1 MPLPKGGKPNKIV
14 YPPNC
19 KEVSEDIGK
28 DELVRRLKMLARVFQ
43 DMGQDENEK
52 YSELALHLATEF
64 FFDHAS
70 KDVRLLVACCIADV
84 FRIFAPEAPYRDPD
98 HLKEIFMFLVKQL
111 RGLEDPESPSF
122 KRYFYLL
129 ENLAWVKSFNIC
141 IELDDSQEIFCNLYK
156 LMFSIINEKHSAKVR
171 TFMLDMMVPLI
182 TEADT
187 VSQELLDT
195 ILINLIEPYKS
206 QNKLAYNL
214 AKDLLRKT
222 SCAVEPYIQTFFN
235 NLLMIGKTSE
245 SEVSDHLY
253 ELIYELNMISGTM
266 LLAVLPQ
273 LEFKLKSSEEIER
286 KNVTRLLA
294 KMFSDPES
302 ELASQHRVLWNCF
315 LGRFNDISTGV
326 RTVCVQYAQRFILHH
341 TDLVKDIIEQLKVRQ
356 HDPEETVRMEVV
368 SAVLNAAKKDFKMIT
383 DELLA
388 FIKERTLDKKF
399 KIRREALLGLAH
411 LYKTYINQDPE
422 NMEIAKRLSWVK
434 DKVFHAY
441 YQHSPEDRLLVE
453 RIFNTCLVPYI
464 LPTSERMKRLHNLY
478 ASLDEHALKAFNE
491 LLKYQHGVRVCVL
504 QWIDALEQNLQGCPA
519 PVVAKLV
526 ALARQLPEPNKA
538 QEHLKKFNHVL
549 REDKRIRHCLKAL
562 VSPDCTCRKAEDAVK
577 EILRKVGNP
586 GQQTPFYIAV
596 KSLLE
601 RIAPVMIDADA
612 ISALVKYNC
621 DVISG
626 LIIVDDGVLTAGAK
640 GLKLLLAL
648 SSVFPH
654 CFNRESVFED
664 LLTFLKHE
672 DEIISDLTLQ
682 VFVNTGHNLKKDCP
696 NIHLS
701 LLPVL
706 LTTAKMGNIRQTK
719 HAIKCISVVYKQE
732 KETILQQV
740 FEHVKKALNPESANY
755 LTAIVAMGH
764 IAEICPGEF
773 SSEMKNVVSKLI
785 VKDLLMQDRTQ
796 GHQVHDSWYAD
807 HLVSEETQAK
817 VLAMKMLVRW
827 LLGLRSNAGN
837 SATSTL
843 RLLYTVIIHEGDL
856 MERGKINKP
865 ELARLRLQAGCCML
879 KLAEEPCFAD
889 LITREQFQALAL
901 LINDSCYQVR
911 LRFAMKLNKGL
922 LSLRLPLEYMSIF
935 SLAANDPVK
944 ERRGQV
950 KQFLYANI
958 SKRREYLKQHA
969 SASSKI
975 FSLLPD
981 YMLPYTIHL
990 LAHDPDLKSP
1000 DHIQAL
1006 NIIKECLWFVM
1017 DPLMSRSEDYNYAFF
1032 RRMIEDI
1039 KQTKDAQGP
1048 DDEETNKK
1056 MYAVCDIAL
1065 GLMMT
1070 KVSNVVLKDTH
1081 MEPVLPIK
1089 LFTKP
1094 DHSYSN
1100 TKLYLP
1106 KDFIFDTGKKKV
1118 TSTTLM
1124 NASDRPV
1131 PAKPPV
1137 PITTT
1142 EIIVTS
1148 PKPVVNPNPTCP
1160 REPKKKKEKENEAK
1174 ESTSTQDEK
1183 KKKKP
1188 TEESSS
1194 EQKPRTGRGM
1204 RQTSAAVKKK
1214 GALVKKATLQA
1225 GKKSKTPIKLT
1236 KAAAKSPKR
1245 VAGKQAKITD
1255 FRSPKRQTPKNSPL
1269 KVLSPTKQILN
1280 GSTKGTNRRTAQS
1293 RTSSSSS
1300 CKSDNAR
1307 KRTAGSPDENIP
1319 AKKRA
1324 TTNEKDSRRK
1334 VGGVTNGDEKEE
1346 TSAESTSS
1354 IQSAVKEEEVEEAEI
1369 NVRRRTRL
1377 RKK

>member
-1 MPLPKGGKPNKIV
+1 MPLPKGGKPSKIV

-141 IELDDSQEIFCNLYK
+141 IELEDSQEIFCNLYK

-294 KMFSDPES
+294 KMFSDPDS
-302 ELASQHRVLWNCF
+302 ELATQHRVLWNCF

-341 TDLVKDIIEQLKVRQ
+341 SDLVKDIIEQLKIRQ

-411 LYKTYINQDPE
+411 LYKTYINQDPD
-422 NMEIAKRLSWVK
+422 NTAIAKRLAWVK

-453 RIFNTCLVPYI
+453 RIFNTCLVPYT

-478 ASLDEHALKAFNE
+478 TSLDEHALKAFNE

-519 PVVAKLV
+519 PVVAKLI
-526 ALARQLPEPNKA
+526 ALARQLPEPHKA
-538 QEHLKKFNHVL
+538 QEHLKKFNHIL
-549 REDKRIRHCLKAL
+549 REDKRVRHCLKAL
-562 VSPDCTCRKAEDAVK
+562 VSSDCTCRKAEDAVK

-586 GQQTPFYIAV
+586 GQQTPFYTAV

-626 LIIVDDGVLTAGAK
+626 LIYVDDGVLAAGEK

-648 SSVFPH
+648 SSVFPP

-664 LLTFLKHE
+664 LLTFLKNE
-672 DEIISDLTLQ
+672 DEVISDLTLQ
-682 VFVNTGHNLKKDCP
+682 IFVNTGSNLKKDCP
-696 NIHLS
+696 NIYSS

-706 LTTAKMGNIRQTK
+706 QTTAKMGNIRQTK
-719 HAIKCISVVYKQE
+719 HAIKCISIVYKHE
-732 KETILQQV
+732 KESILQQV
-740 FEHVKKALNPESANY
+740 FEHVKKSLNPESANF
-755 LTAIVAMGH
+755 LTSIVSMGH
-764 IAEICPGEF
+764 IAQICPGEF
-773 SSEMKNVVSKLI
+773 STEMKNVVSKLI

-796 GHQVHDSWYAD
+796 GVHVHDSWYAD
-807 HLVSEETQAK
+807 HAISEETQAK

-827 LLGLRSNAGN
+827 LLGLRNNAGN

-879 KLAEEPCFAD
+879 KLAEEPCFAE

-944 ERRGQV
+944 ERRAQV

-969 SASSKI
+969 TAGSKI

-990 LAHDPDLKSP
+990 LAH
-1000 DHIQAL
+1000 
-1006 NIIKECLWFVM
+1006 ECLWFVM

-1048 DDEETNKK
+1048 EDEEMNK
-1056 MYAVCDIAL
+1056 
-1065 GLMMT
+1065 
-1070 KVSNVVLKDTH
+1070 
-1081 MEPVLPIK
+1081 
-1089 LFTKP
+1089 
-1094 DHSYSN
+1094 SYSN

-1118 TSTTLM
+1118 APTTLM
-1124 NASDRPV
+1124 NTSEKAV
-1131 PAKPPV
+1131 TAKPSV
-1137 PITTT
+1137 PFTTT

-1160 REPKKKKEKENEAK
+1160 RESKKKKEKENEAK
-1174 ESTSTQDEK
+1174 ESTSSQSDK
-1183 KKKKP
+1183 KMKS
-1188 TEESSS
+1188 EESTS
-1194 EQKPRTGRGM
+1194 EQKARTSRAV

-1225 GKKSKTPIKLT
+1225 GKKNKTPIKLT
-1236 KAAAKSPKR
+1236 KAVAKSKK
-1245 VAGKQAKITD
+1245 ATGMQAKITD
-1255 FRSPKRQTPKNSPL
+1255 FRSPKRQTSKNSPL

-1280 GSTKGTNRRTAQS
+1280 GSTKGTTRRAAQNR
-1293 RTSSSSS
+1293 SSSAPTNNKAESS
-1300 CKSDNAR
+1300 TR

-1324 TTNEKDSRRK
+1324 ATEKESRK
-1334 VGGVTNGDEKEE
+1334 KPSSSVSNGSEKEE

-1354 IQSAVKEEEVEEAEI
+1354 IQSASKEKEVEEAEI
-1369 NVRRRTRL
+1369 NVRRRTRP

>member
-1 MPLPKGGKPNKIV
+1 MPLPKGGKPSKIV

-141 IELDDSQEIFCNLYK
+141 IELEDSQEIFCNLYK

-302 ELASQHRVLWNCF
+302 ELATQHRVLWNCF

-341 TDLVKDIIEQLKVRQ
+341 SDLVKDIIEQLKIRQ

-411 LYKTYINQDPE
+411 LYKTYINQDPD
-422 NMEIAKRLSWVK
+422 NTAIAKRLAWVK

-453 RIFNTCLVPYI
+453 RIFNTCLVPYT

-478 ASLDEHALKAFNE
+478 TSLDEHALKAFNE

-519 PVVAKLV
+519 PVVAKLI

-538 QEHLKKFNHVL
+538 QEHLKKFNHIL
-549 REDKRIRHCLKAL
+549 REDKRVRHCLKAL
-562 VSPDCTCRKAEDAVK
+562 VSSDCTCRKAEDAVK

-586 GQQTPFYIAV
+586 GQQTPFYTAV

-626 LIIVDDGVLTAGAK
+626 LIYVDDGVLAAGEK

-648 SSVFPH
+648 SSVFPP

-664 LLTFLKHE
+664 LLTFLKNE
-672 DEIISDLTLQ
+672 DEVISDLTLQ
-682 VFVNTGHNLKKDCP
+682 IFVNTGSNLKKDCP
-696 NIHLS
+696 NIYSS

-706 LTTAKMGNIRQTK
+706 QTTAKMGNIRQTK
-719 HAIKCISVVYKQE
+719 HAIKCISIVYKHE
-732 KETILQQV
+732 KESILQQV
-740 FEHVKKALNPESANY
+740 FEHVKKSLNPESANF
-755 LTAIVAMGH
+755 LTSIVSMGH
-764 IAEICPGEF
+764 IAQICPGEF
-773 SSEMKNVVSKLI
+773 STEMKNVVSKLI

-796 GHQVHDSWYAD
+796 GVHVHDSWYAD
-807 HLVSEETQAK
+807 HAISEETQAK

-827 LLGLRSNAGN
+827 LLGLRNNAGN

-879 KLAEEPCFAD
+879 KLAEEPCFAE

-944 ERRGQV
+944 ERRAQV

-969 SASSKI
+969 TAGSKI

-990 LAHDPDLKSP
+990 LAHDPDLKSH
-1000 DHIQAL
+1000 DHMQAL

-1048 DDEETNKK
+1048 EDDEMNKK
-1056 MYAVCDIAL
+1056 LYAVCDIAL

-1070 KVSNVVLKDTH
+1070 KVSNVVLKDTV

-1118 TSTTLM
+1118 APTTLM
-1124 NASDRPV
+1124 NTSEKAV
-1131 PAKPPV
+1131 TAKPSV
-1137 PITTT
+1137 PFTTT

-1160 REPKKKKEKENEAK
+1160 RESKKKKEKENEAK
-1174 ESTSTQDEK
+1174 ESTSSQSDK
-1183 KKKKP
+1183 KMKS
-1188 TEESSS
+1188 EESTS
-1194 EQKPRTGRGM
+1194 EQKARTSRAV

-1225 GKKSKTPIKLT
+1225 GKKNKTPIKLT
-1236 KAAAKSPKR
+1236 KAVAKSKK
-1245 VAGKQAKITD
+1245 ATGMQAKITD
-1255 FRSPKRQTPKNSPL
+1255 FRSPKRQTSKNSPL

-1280 GSTKGTNRRTAQS
+1280 GSTKGTTRRAAQNR
-1293 RTSSSSS
+1293 SSSAPTNNKAESS
-1300 CKSDNAR
+1300 TR

-1324 TTNEKDSRRK
+1324 ANEKESRK
-1334 VGGVTNGDEKEE
+1334 KPSSSVSNGSEKEE

-1354 IQSAVKEEEVEEAEI
+1354 IQSASKEKEVEEAEI
-1369 NVRRRTRL
+1369 NVRRRTRP

>member
-1 MPLPKGGKPNKIV
+1 MPLPKGGKPSKIV

-122 KRYFYLL
+122 KH
-129 ENLAWVKSFNIC
+129 
-141 IELDDSQEIFCNLYK
+141 SQEIFCNLYK

-195 ILINLIEPYKS
+195 ILINLIEPYK
-206 QNKLAYNL
+206 
-214 AKDLLRKT
+214 
-222 SCAVEPYIQTFFN
+222 FFN

-294 KMFSDPES
+294 KMFSDPDS
-302 ELASQHRVLWNCF
+302 ELATQHRVLWNCF

-341 TDLVKDIIEQLKVRQ
+341 SDLVKDIIEQLKIRQ

-411 LYKTYINQDPE
+411 LYKTYINQDPD
-422 NMEIAKRLSWVK
+422 NTAIAKRLAWVK

-453 RIFNTCLVPYI
+453 RIFNTCLVPYT

-478 ASLDEHALKAFNE
+478 TSLDEHALKAFNE

-519 PVVAKLV
+519 PVVAKLI
-526 ALARQLPEPNKA
+526 ALARQLPEPHKA
-538 QEHLKKFNHVL
+538 QEHLKKFNHIL
-549 REDKRIRHCLKAL
+549 REDKRVRHCLKAL
-562 VSPDCTCRKAEDAVK
+562 VSSDCTCRKAEDAVK

-586 GQQTPFYIAV
+586 GQQTPFYTAV

-626 LIIVDDGVLTAGAK
+626 LIYVDDGVLAAGEK

-648 SSVFPH
+648 SSVFPP

-664 LLTFLKHE
+664 LLTFLKNE
-672 DEIISDLTLQ
+672 DEVISDLTLQ
-682 VFVNTGHNLKKDCP
+682 IFVNTGSNLKKDCP
-696 NIHLS
+696 NIYSS

-706 LTTAKMGNIRQTK
+706 QTTAKMGNIRQTK
-719 HAIKCISVVYKQE
+719 HAIKCISIVYKHE
-732 KETILQQV
+732 KESILQQV
-740 FEHVKKALNPESANY
+740 FEHVKKSLNPESANF
-755 LTAIVAMGH
+755 LTSIVSMGH
-764 IAEICPGEF
+764 IAQICPGEF
-773 SSEMKNVVSKLI
+773 STEMKNVVSKLI

-796 GHQVHDSWYAD
+796 GVHVHDSWYAD
-807 HLVSEETQAK
+807 HAISEETQAK

-827 LLGLRSNAGN
+827 LLGLRNNAGN

-879 KLAEEPCFAD
+879 KLAEEPCFAE

-944 ERRGQV
+944 ERRAQV

-969 SASSKI
+969 TAGSKI

-990 LAHDPDLKSP
+990 
-1000 DHIQAL
+1000 
-1006 NIIKECLWFVM
+1006 CLWFVM

-1048 DDEETNKK
+1048 EDEEMNK
-1056 MYAVCDIAL
+1056 V
-1065 GLMMT
+1065 
-1070 KVSNVVLKDTH
+1070 
-1081 MEPVLPIK
+1081 
-1089 LFTKP
+1089 
-1094 DHSYSN
+1094 
-1100 TKLYLP
+1100 
-1106 KDFIFDTGKKKV
+1106 
-1118 TSTTLM
+1118 
-1124 NASDRPV
+1124 
-1131 PAKPPV
+1131 
-1137 PITTT
+1137 
-1142 EIIVTS
+1142 
-1148 PKPVVNPNPTCP
+1148 
-1160 REPKKKKEKENEAK
+1160 
-1174 ESTSTQDEK
+1174 
-1183 KKKKP
+1183 
-1188 TEESSS
+1188 
-1194 EQKPRTGRGM
+1194 
-1204 RQTSAAVKKK
+1204 
-1214 GALVKKATLQA
+1214 
-1225 GKKSKTPIKLT
+1225 
-1236 KAAAKSPKR
+1236 
-1245 VAGKQAKITD
+1245 
-1255 FRSPKRQTPKNSPL
+1255 
-1269 KVLSPTKQILN
+1269 
-1280 GSTKGTNRRTAQS
+1280 
-1293 RTSSSSS
+1293 
-1300 CKSDNAR
+1300 
-1307 KRTAGSPDENIP
+1307 
-1319 AKKRA
+1319 
-1324 TTNEKDSRRK
+1324 
-1334 VGGVTNGDEKEE
+1334 
-1346 TSAESTSS
+1346 
-1354 IQSAVKEEEVEEAEI
+1354 
-1369 NVRRRTRL
+1369 
-1377 RKK
+1377 